1 MANENQKPLI
11 LIVDD
16 EVDLCDTMSL
26 TFNIRGFEVIT
37 AYSGNEAIEILKK
50 KPVDILLSD
59 VRMANGNGLELV
71 RWVRQSN
78 MQIPVIAFMSGFSD
92 VTSQEITKLGVTL
105 FFDKPFPVSNVIKA
119 IRDELE
125 VLEKRSLDSSK

>member
-1 MANENQKPLI
+1 MTNENQKPLI

-26 TFNIRGFEVIT
+26 TFNIRGFEVIS
-37 AYSGNEAIEILKK
+37 AYGGNEAIEILKK
-50 KPVDILLSD
+50 KSVDILLSD
-59 VRMANGNGLELV
+59 VRMANGSGLELV

-92 VTSQEITKLGVTL
+92 ITPQEITKLGVTL
-105 FFDKPFPVSNVIKA
+105 FFDKPFPVNNVIKA